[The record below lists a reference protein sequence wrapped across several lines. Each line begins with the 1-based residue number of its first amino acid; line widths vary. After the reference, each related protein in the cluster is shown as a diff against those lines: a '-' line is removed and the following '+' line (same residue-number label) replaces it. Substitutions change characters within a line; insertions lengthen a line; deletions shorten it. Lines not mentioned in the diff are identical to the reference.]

1 MKQWRKG
8 VPPRTCSELPVM
20 RPEALKGY
28 SKACHKCC
36 QVPAEALSI
45 ADHICQRQRHDWVET
60 GLIQHLQALT

>member
-1 MKQWRKG
+1 
-8 VPPRTCSELPVM
+8 M

-28 SKACHKCC
+28 SQACHKCC

-60 GLIQHLQALT
+60 GLIQHLQTLT